1 MPMVLTLAL
10 VQNGILLAVTVLIG
24 MILSERVGLRV
35 PLIQA
40 WTTGARASLPE
51 AVVQPALL
59 AGAAV
64 GATLVAIEALVFLRH
79 LPPDVHAFCDSALEA
94 AARERRVRRAH

>member
-1 MPMVLTLAL
+1 M
-10 VQNGILLAVTVLIG
+10 
-24 MILSERVGLRV
+24 

-40 WTTGARASLPE
+40 WTTGKRASVAP

-64 GATLVAIEALVFLRH
+64 GATPVAIEALVFLRH
-79 LPPDVHAFCDSALEA
+79 LPPAMHPLLTIPL
-94 AARERRVRRAH
+94 